1 MAHRD
6 RRRDFE
12 ILRSELKNERQSFDS
27 HWRDIGEYIN
37 PRRIQFTTTENNKGG
52 KVSQKIIDSTATMA
66 SRTLASGMVSHVT
79 SPARQWFK
87 LSVPDARL
95 RDNADVKDWLHTVTK
110 RMAAVFLQSNLY
122 NALPTLYGDMGDF
135 GTSAMMLEE
144 DFDKVIRLHT
154 FPIGSYYLAINDKG
168 LVDVFMREFRMTVR
182 QLIQKFGKK
191 NEDGTTDMSNFSD
204 QVRGF
209 AKSGQMDT
217 WIHVMHIIQPNK
229 RFNPK
234 ALTSKKYESVY
245 YERGYGNTANDLN
258 AQETGTYLSD
268 KGYDYFPVLAPR
280 WSRNG
285 NDVYGTWSPGMA
297 ALGDVKSLQTMQ
309 KRKAQAVEKMV
320 MPPMTAPPALK
331 TAKTS
336 ILPGD
341 ITYVD
346 ERDGAF
352 KPAHEVRVSVTEL
365 REDIRE
371 HHERIDKAYYVNLF
385 LMLAS
390 LDRREI
396 TATEIHERKEEK
408 LIALGPVLEQLNL
421 ELLDPLI
428 DITFDIMLQMGLI
441 PTPPDALS
449 GAKLRIEYI
458 SILHQAQKL
467 TALVG
472 IQTLVRFTGEVA
484 QFDPSVIDKLDR
496 DQLIDEVADIVG
508 APPKVVVS
516 DETVLAIRQ
525 QKAEQ
530 AAKAAQ
536 AAQLQAV
543 AKSAKDLGGADT
555 GEGTALGA
563 MLQGA
568 G

>member
-1 MAHRD
+1 MPTTD
-6 RRRDFE
+6 RRRQFE
-12 ILRSELKNERQSFDS
+12 TMRTELMDERGTFDS
-27 HWRDIGEYIN
+27 HWSDIGEYIN
-37 PRRIQFTTTENNKGG
+37 PRRLQFTPSENNKGG

-87 LSVPDARL
+87 LSVPDAEL

-110 RMAAVFLQSNLY
+110 RMSAVFLQSNLY

-144 DFDKVIRLHT
+144 DFDKVIRLHV
-154 FPIGSYYLAINDKG
+154 FPIGSYYLATNDKG
-168 LVDVFMREFRMTVR
+168 LVDVFMREMRMTVR
-182 QLIQKFGKK
+182 QLVQKFGKK
-191 NEDGTTDMSNFSD
+191 SDDGSTSMDNFSEAVKGFVAQD
-204 QVRGF
+204 QL
-209 AKSGQMDT
+209 DT

-245 YERGYGNTANDLN
+245 YERGYGDTAEGLN
-258 AQETGTYLSD
+258 AQENDKYLSD
-268 KGYDYFPVLAPR
+268 RGYDYFPILAPR

-320 MPPMTAPPALK
+320 MPAMTAPPSLK
-331 TAKTS
+331 TSRTS

-365 REDIRE
+365 REDIEE
-371 HHERIDKAYYVNLF
+371 HHGRIQRAYYENLF
-385 LMLAS
+385 LMLAT

-396 TATEIHERKEEK
+396 TATEVNERKEEK

-428 DITFDIMLQMGLI
+428 DITFDIMLEMGLI

-449 GAKLRIEYI
+449 EAKLRIEYI

-484 QFDPSVIDKLDR
+484 QFDPSVTDKLDG
-496 DQLIDEVADIVG
+496 DQLIDEVADITG

-525 QKAEQ
+525 KRAEDQAKAQQ
-530 AAKAAQ
+530 AAT
-536 AAQLQAV
+536 LQAV